1 MLSKAIKNDNFSVSP
16 GQKTSQQKRRS
27 VSVPCDPAVRQRI
40 RARMVAR
47 RVSEWREQQLEET
60 DKVGYKIISNLHLV
74 CPFIIITDITMHC
87 TR

>member
-16 GQKTSQQKRRS
+16 GQKQKRRS

-60 DKVGYKIISNLHLV
+60 DKVSLSSSL
-74 CPFIIITDITMHC
+74 
-87 TR
+87 